1 MSVLHSNLFAMKIR
15 SMFGTVL
22 MMLSAFAYR
31 ANGQASPT
39 DSARAWRESLRAAD
53 EMASTAAFRTGIG
66 AALPLA
72 MTDDAVLLW
81 DAAPVVSGRAGIQQ
95 LLAAQPSVRVSWQPL
110 RVLVSKDGNFGVTF
124 GATSRYGNASAPVGS
139 ARYISVWR
147 RSASAGWKMTA
158 HAQIG
163 LVNPDSVKV
172 PASLPGTLGS
182 TKSPQDPFAA
192 ADIAFARMAIDSGA
206 PAAFY
211 HYSASDGMT
220 FAGTG
225 ELNIGPE
232 AIRARLGEG
241 AVGKAKWI
249 WRPVITIAAA
259 SGELGATVGTAEI
272 QLGPGPNDV
281 FFSKYLSIWKRQ
293 PDGSIKFVVDG
304 GSGRPQKP

>member
-1 MSVLHSNLFAMKIR
+1 MKIH
-15 SMFGTVL
+15 SMFGTALV
-22 MMLSAFAYR
+22 MLGAVAFR
-31 ANGQASPT
+31 AESQASPA
-39 DSARAWRESLRAAD
+39 DSARAWRESLRVAD
-53 EMASTAAFRTGIG
+53 EMASTAAFKTGIA

-81 DAAPVVSGRAGIQQ
+81 DAAPIVSGRPGIQQ
-95 LLAAQPSVRVSWQPL
+95 LLAAQPSVRASWQPL
-110 RVLVSKDGNFGVTF
+110 RVLVSRDGNFGVTF
-124 GATSRYGNASAPVGS
+124 GATSRYGDVSAPAGS

-147 RSASAGWKMTA
+147 RVAPASWKMTA

-163 LVNPDSVKV
+163 LVNPDSVKI
-172 PASLPGTLGS
+172 PAALPGALSS
-182 TKSPQDPFAA
+182 TKVPQDPFAA

-211 HYSASDGMT
+211 HYSAPDGMT

-241 AVGKAKWI
+241 AAGKAKWV
-249 WRPVITIAAA
+249 WRPVITVAAA

-272 QLGPGPNDV
+272 QLGTGPNDV

-304 GSGRPQKP
+304 GSGRPQRP

>member
-1 MSVLHSNLFAMKIR
+1 MKIQ
-15 SMFGTVL
+15 SMLGMAV
-22 MMLSAFAYR
+22 MMLGAFVVR
-31 ANGQASPT
+31 AESQASPA

-53 EMASTAAFRTGIG
+53 EAASTAAFKTGIG

-72 MTDDAVLLW
+72 ITDDAVLLW

-110 RVLVSKDGNFGVTF
+110 RVLVSRDGNFGVTF
-124 GATSRYGNASAPVGS
+124 GATSRYGDGSAPVGS

-147 RSASAGWKMTA
+147 RAARTGWKMTA

-172 PASLPGTLGS
+172 PNSLPGTLSS

-192 ADIAFARMAIDSGA
+192 ADIAFAQMAIDSGA

-211 HYSASDGMT
+211 RYSAPDGMT

-272 QLGPGPNDV
+272 QLGPEPKDV

-304 GSGRPQKP
+304 GSGRPQRP

>member
-1 MSVLHSNLFAMKIR
+1 MKNQAML
-15 SMFGTVL
+15 GTAL
-22 MMLSAFAYR
+22 LILGAFAHR
-31 ANGQASPT
+31 AEPQASPA

-53 EMASTAAFRTGIG
+53 ETVSTAAFKTGIG

-81 DAAPVVSGRAGIQQ
+81 DAAPVVSGRPGIQQ

-110 RVLVSKDGNFGVTF
+110 RVLVSKDGKFGVTF
-124 GATSRYGNASAPVGS
+124 GATSRYGDGSAPAGS

-147 RSASAGWKMTA
+147 RTSPAGWKMAA

-163 LVNPDSVKV
+163 LVNPDSVKL
-172 PASLPGTLGS
+172 PTSLPGTLSS
-182 TKSPQDPFAA
+182 TTSPQDPFAA

-211 HYSASDGMT
+211 HYSAPDGMT

-241 AVGKAKWI
+241 AAGKAKWV

-304 GSGRPQKP
+304 GSGRPQRP